1 MPTLKRNPAQ
11 LQSTAK
17 DPRARVRCTGVK
29 AGLFKQKV
37 PGVKGLG
44 RGDSVAPEVSKRMLG
59 EEALAAV
66 LRNTDGEIVVAK
78 PHGWEGVSPSMYRP
92 FPNAQSD

>member
-1 MPTLKRNPAQ
+1 
-11 LQSTAK
+11 
-17 DPRARVRCTGVK
+17 
-29 AGLFKQKV
+29 
-37 PGVKGLG
+37 
-44 RGDSVAPEVSKRMLG
+44 MLG

-92 FPNAQSD
+92 FPNAQSDRRHFLVQVIGSIFTRGLVAPR